1 MTAMGRGKQDIEVS
15 PRLGLAEVGR
25 VRPVSP
31 SPDEGRRL
39 VVAFM
44 GIRNA
49 EVRDALINLV
59 EKVSRTANDL
69 E

>member
-1 MTAMGRGKQDIEVS
+1 MGRAKQDLEGG

-25 VRPVSP
+25 VRPPSP

-44 GIRNA
+44 GIKNA
-49 EVRDALINLV
+49 ALRDALINLV
-59 EKVSRTANDL
+59 ERMSGTYNDL
-69 E
+69 K

>member
-1 MTAMGRGKQDIEVS
+1 MGRAKQDIEFS

-25 VRPVSP
+25 VRPPLP

-44 GIRNA
+44 GIKNA
-49 EVRDALINLV
+49 AVRDALINLV
-59 EKVSRTANDL
+59 ERMSRTYNDL